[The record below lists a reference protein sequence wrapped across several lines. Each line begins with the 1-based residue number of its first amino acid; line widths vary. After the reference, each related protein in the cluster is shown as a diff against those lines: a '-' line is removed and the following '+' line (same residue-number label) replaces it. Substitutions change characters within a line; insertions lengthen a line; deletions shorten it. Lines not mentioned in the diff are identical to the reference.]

1 MDLNENTVYNPYSNI
16 TTVSSVRPKNAA
28 IAERILAYT
37 EEDAEA
43 VLTEVYE
50 IQERNHANT
59 LTDLTDL
66 TIAHIA
72 SKIEIR
78 IERAQNICDLCQAVF
93 RENEKVHRSFTSSN
107 SRLACQSTFE
117 ICRVADHILK
127 LEVLKGQFSTD
138 QIHFTIFSSLNIENL
153 YLQSFENHHDIDH
166 KNNLIQNIICDFIRI
181 KGKHIAKTITFTE
194 QEKCM
199 RQRLSRL
206 IINYHQ

>member
-16 TTVSSVRPKNAA
+16 TSVSSVRPKNAA
-28 IAERILAYT
+28 IAERIQAYT
-37 EEDAEA
+37 EDDAEA
-43 VLTEVYE
+43 VLTELYE
-50 IQERNHANT
+50 IETRSHGNRLA
-59 LTDLTDL
+59 DLTDL

-72 SKIEIR
+72 SNIEAR
-78 IERAQNICDLCQAVF
+78 IERAQNVCDLCQAVF
-93 RENEKVHRSFTSSN
+93 KENEKVHASFTSSN

-127 LEVLKGQFSTD
+127 LEILKGQFSSD
-138 QIHFTIFSSLNIENL
+138 QIHFAIFSSLSIENL
-153 YLQSFENHHDIDH
+153 YLQSFDNHHDKDH

-194 QEKCM
+194 QEKNM